1 MSSRWAQRWAAA
13 VAFGSVA
20 LLLVAL
26 PNASGAG
33 LLDTIKSRGAFQ
45 VCVADYPYM
54 QKDPATGQ
62 WVGYDAELAKMF
74 ASTLGVK
81 VEWVDVSWGDIVP
94 ALLAKKCDAVWSA
107 PFVTP
112 ERAKVVDFTNTVHDA
127 GLLVVV
133 RKGDTRFTSYDS
145 LNSPNVTFVEL
156 PDVSEKSAKTH
167 FPKANVKIIQ
177 SDNVNAPALEVAAGR
192 ADANVADALLAYDLV
207 QKNAGVQIV
216 KGPILD
222 RSDEAYMVRKDSPDL
237 LAAVNK
243 FLADMAANGTLKQL
257 AAKYH
262 VPPGFR

>member
-1 MSSRWAQRWAAA
+1 MA
-13 VAFGSVA
+13 VAA
-20 LLLVAL
+20 MLVMPRGA
-26 PNASGAG
+26 AGAG
-33 LLDTIKSRGAFQ
+33 LLETIKSRGALQ
-45 VCVADYPYM
+45 LCVADYPYI

-62 WVGYDAELAKMF
+62 WVGYDADLATMF
-74 ASTLGVK
+74 AARIGVK
-81 VEWVDVSWGDIVP
+81 VQWVDVSWANIVP
-94 ALLAKKCDAVWSA
+94 ALLAQKCDAVWSA

-133 RKGDTRFTSYDS
+133 RKGDTRFSSYAD
-145 LNSPNVTFVEL
+145 LNSPAVTFVEL
-156 PDVSEKSAKTH
+156 PDVSEKSARAN

-216 KGPILD
+216 KGAILD

-237 LAAVNK
+237 LAAVNA
-243 FLADMAANGTLKQL
+243 FLADMAKNGTLKQL